1 MKKITLIAVIF
12 ALVLSMLSLTAC
24 GKSEFGLS
32 ESSAKRMTI
41 TAENASKD
49 AFFLSGSLEVAS
61 GEMIVIS
68 ADLTKGTV
76 RVEIV
81 PTAEEQSIEELPD
94 LNAEAI
100 LTANLHSTDQ
110 MSGTVPAGNYMLR
123 ATCLEKATGT
133 VQLEVLPD
141 PAAASRRQD
150 GERFEDTIMIEG
162 MEETVRYEH
171 IRNEALGFEM
181 DYDYE
186 MFTRVTEADRERFI
200 SVYEPAEDPW
210 NYLEIT
216 RSADDAA
223 SAAAA
228 VSEELSKEYDLVTE
242 SRTLDHAGDCT
253 YIEASVLRGTD
264 MMAEQLQLVTI
275 IPAADGC
282 LIATEHLSIES
293 SEGFGRR
300 FGEMLNT
307 LSVFQKSAA

>member
-100 LTANLHSTDQ
+100 MTANLHSTDQ
-110 MSGTVPAGNYMLR
+110 MSGTVPAGSYMLR

-171 IRNEALGFEM
+171 IRNEALQENLS
-181 DYDYE
+181 
-186 MFTRVTEADRERFI
+186 FTYYP
-200 SVYEPAEDPW
+200 SGHMVYLDDDSLVQIRQDAESW
-210 NYLEIT
+210 FA
-216 RSADDAA
+216 R
-223 SAAAA
+223 
-228 VSEELSKEYDLVTE
+228 
-242 SRTLDHAGDCT
+242 
-253 YIEASVLRGTD
+253 
-264 MMAEQLQLVTI
+264 
-275 IPAADGC
+275 
-282 LIATEHLSIES
+282 
-293 SEGFGRR
+293 
-300 FGEMLNT
+300 
-307 LSVFQKSAA
+307 

>member
-81 PTAEEQSIEELPD
+81 PTAEEQSIDELPD

-150 GERFEDTIMIEG
+150 GERFEG
-162 MEETVRYEH
+162 
-171 IRNEALGFEM
+171 
-181 DYDYE
+181 
-186 MFTRVTEADRERFI
+186 
-200 SVYEPAEDPW
+200 
-210 NYLEIT
+210 
-216 RSADDAA
+216 
-223 SAAAA
+223 
-228 VSEELSKEYDLVTE
+228 
-242 SRTLDHAGDCT
+242 
-253 YIEASVLRGTD
+253 
-264 MMAEQLQLVTI
+264 TI

-293 SEGFGRR
+293 AEGFGRR